1 MKKKL
6 SRVLIAGTN
15 SGCGKTTM
23 VCALLQA
30 LVNRGEAVA
39 SFKCGPDYIDPMFHS
54 SIIGARSRNLDLFML
69 GGDTARYLLLRNGEN
84 CRVSVVEGVMG
95 FYDGV
100 GMTTEASSYAL
111 AKATETPVILVVNA
125 SGAAHSVL
133 ATISGYAGLYPDSGV
148 AGVILN
154 GCSGMLYPRLKELI
168 LAHFHGAIRP
178 LGYMPKMPDCALES
192 RHLGLVTA
200 QEVTDLRGKL
210 QRMAEQAEKSLDIP
224 GILALADEA
233 VPLEYEPPRLPGK
246 GERVRVAVARDA
258 AFCFYYEDS
267 LRLLE
272 ELGAELVPFS
282 PLSDRDLPENIQG
295 LYLGGGYP
303 ELYAKPLS
311 ENSSMLRAI
320 RAYLEAG
327 RPCVAECG
335 GFLYLHEEL
344 EGYAQVGYLKGRAVN
359 RGKLVRFGYTTMTA
373 KEDNLLCRKGETLRA
388 HEFHYYDVDDPGS
401 AFVAEKSSGAKWDCG
416 VCSGTLYAG
425 FPHFHMYSHPQMAAN
440 FLEACRKELI

>member
-200 QEVTDLRGKL
+200 AEVTDLRGKL

-246 GERVRVAVARDA
+246 GERVRVAVARDR
-258 AFCFYYEDS
+258 AFCFLYQEN
-267 LRLLE
+267 LELLLIRSTLPNLFDNHPPFQIDGNFGGTAGIARTVLQSGYDPLAGE
-272 ELGAELVPFS
+272 GELLLLPA
-282 PLSDRDLPENIQG
+282 LPEKWG
-295 LYLGGGYP
+295 SGSLTG
-303 ELYAKPLS
+303 
-311 ENSSMLRAI
+311 LRARGGVTLDIFWKDGCLAQAVI
-320 RAYLEAG
+320 RA
-327 RPCVAECG
+327 P
-335 GFLYLHEEL
+335 
-344 EGYAQVGYLKGRAVN
+344 EGYRGTVHLGDACRTIQLNPGECLTLD
-359 RGKLVRFGYTTMTA
+359 GKLESR
-373 KEDNLLCRKGETLRA
+373 
-388 HEFHYYDVDDPGS
+388 
-401 AFVAEKSSGAKWDCG
+401 
-416 VCSGTLYAG
+416 
-425 FPHFHMYSHPQMAAN
+425 
-440 FLEACRKELI
+440 